1 MATNNADGL
10 LLKYGTAKAVA
21 NLGGEYR
28 TYGRLHEVEIKM
40 DLTAL
45 NQNEVIQS
53 DITVL
58 PSGVILQ
65 EVEVDVKTAAA
76 TGVAIDVG
84 LTRLDRTTELDF
96 DGIIA
101 ALATA
106 SMAAGKKIII
116 SNGSTSAGA
125 LIGGSALA
133 NPAFVSASATTATA
147 FTTGYVII
155 TIRYWKP

>member
-10 LLKYGTAKAVA
+10 LLKYGTAKTVA

-45 NQNEVIQS
+45 TQSEVIQS
-53 DITVL
+53 DVTVI

-84 LTRLDRTTELDF
+84 LTRLDRTTEVDF

-106 SMAAGKKIII
+106 QY
-116 SNGSTSAGA
+116 GS
-125 LIGGSALA
+125 
-133 NPAFVSASATTATA
+133 
-147 FTTGYVII
+147 
-155 TIRYWKP
+155 R